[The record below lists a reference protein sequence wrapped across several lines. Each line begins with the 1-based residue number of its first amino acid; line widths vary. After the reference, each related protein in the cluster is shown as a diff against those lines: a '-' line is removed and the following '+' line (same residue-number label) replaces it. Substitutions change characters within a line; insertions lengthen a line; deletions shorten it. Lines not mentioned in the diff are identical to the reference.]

1 MKIAIGSDHA
11 ALELKSIVLEHL
23 KESGIEVAD
32 LGTYTEESCD
42 YPDIAKLVCEKVVTD
57 EYQSGILICGTG
69 IGMSI
74 AANKVKGIR
83 AALCHDVFSASMAKQ
98 HNNSN
103 ILCMGARVIGPGL
116 ALTIVDEWINQEF
129 VGGRHA
135 LRLDKLEGIS

>member
-11 ALELKSIVLEHL
+11 ALDLKSTIVEHL
-23 KESGIEVAD
+23 KESGTDVTD
-32 LGTYTEESCD
+32 LGTHTAESCD
-42 YPDIAKLVCEKVVTD
+42 YPDIAKLVCEKVAAG
-57 EYQSGILICGTG
+57 EYQYGILVCGTG

-83 AALCHDVFSASMAKQ
+83 AALCHDTFSASMAKQ

-103 ILCMGARVIGPGL
+103 ILCMGARVVGSGL
-116 ALTIVDEWINQEF
+116 ALAIVDEWISQEF

-135 LRLDKLEGIS
+135 IRVEKLENI